1 MQSVLFA
8 GLTNISVT
16 NDYRV
21 SDTYAS
27 LDGMNDPASHLKT
40 AAYLNQ
46 LPSTIQEGNTFTLRG
61 IAISGRTP
69 LAHVEYWLRPV
80 EPLEVTGELPPL
92 SDDAPELLAGPWQPC
107 ALQPPPTDWSAVLPD
122 GTESSEIFG
131 FGTNGTSIEWP
142 MRYGYV
148 GYSASLSD
156 LAPGEYEIRARAVDV
171 AGNAQPLPRPQ
182 QKSGRNSI
190 QCHRF
195 AVQ

>member
-1 MQSVLFA
+1 MFA

-16 NDYRV
+16 NDYRAT
-21 SDTYAS
+21 DTYAS

-40 AAYLNQ
+40 AAYLDR
-46 LPSTIQEGNTFTLRG
+46 LPAAIKEGESFGLRG
-61 IAISGRTP
+61 IAMSGRTP
-69 LAHVEYWLRPV
+69 LARVEYWLRPV

-92 SDDAPELLAGPWQPC
+92 PDDAPELLAAPWQPC
-107 ALQPPPTDWSAVLPD
+107 TLQPPPADWSAALPD
-122 GTESSEIFG
+122 GTAPSEVFG
-131 FGTNGTSIEWP
+131 FGADGAPTEWP

-148 GYSASLSD
+148 GYSAKLAE
-156 LAPGEYEIRARAVDV
+156 LAPGEYELRARAVDV
-171 AGNAQPLPRPQ
+171 VGNAQPQPRPQ

>member
-1 MQSVLFA
+1 MPLFA

-16 NDYRV
+16 NDYRP

-40 AAYLNQ
+40 AAYLNR
-46 LPSTIQEGNTFTLRG
+46 LPSAIQEGEHFTLRG
-61 IAISGRTP
+61 VAMSGRTP
-69 LAHVEYWLRPV
+69 LARVEYWLRAV

-92 SDDAPELLAGPWQPC
+92 PDNAPELLGAPWQPC
-107 ALQPPPTDWSAVLPD
+107 VLQPPPADWSAALPD
-122 GTESSEIFG
+122 GAEPRKIFG
-131 FGTNGTSIEWP
+131 FGADGGPAEWP

-148 GYSASLSD
+148 GFSATLSG
-156 LAPGEYEIRARAVDV
+156 LGSGEYEVRARAVDV
-171 AGNAQPLPRPQ
+171 GGNAQPLPRPQ